1 MVMTRAIRLACLATM
16 ILAMP
21 HAIAADFPT
30 KPITLV
36 LGFAPGGPSDVM
48 GRILA
53 RKLEQVVGQPVVIDN
68 RAGAGGNLAGEFVAR
83 ATPDGH
89 TIMLGTN
96 GILAV
101 NASLYRKINY
111 DPAKDFQPI
120 TLVGEQ
126 PNIIYVHPSVPAT
139 TLAELVAY
147 AKANPDKLNFASGGN
162 GTSAHLAGE
171 LLKTEAKFSM
181 VHIPMKGTGPALQ
194 NVLAGHVQIGI
205 SSIAPVIAHIQSG
218 ALRPLAVTSL
228 KRSGPLPAVG
238 TIAELMIPGFEATS
252 WHGIVAPA
260 GISKDI
266 TATLHRAM
274 MTTLHDAEVRKRLD
288 GLGIDIIANTPEQ
301 FASYIKAEVPKW
313 AAIIK
318 ASGATAD

>member
-1 MVMTRAIRLACLATM
+1 MARLMYLACWVS
-16 ILAMP
+16 ILLTAAP
-21 HAIAADFPT
+21 ALSADFPT
-30 KPITLV
+30 KPIALV
-36 LGFAPGGPSDVM
+36 LGFSPGGPSDVM

-68 RAGAGGNLAGEFVAR
+68 RAGAGGNIAGEFVAR

-126 PNIIYVHPSVPAT
+126 PNVVYLHPSVPAN

-147 AKANPDKLNFASGGN
+147 AQANPGKLNFASGGN

-171 LLKTEAKFSM
+171 LLKTEAKFNM
-181 VHIPMKGTGPALQ
+181 V
-194 NVLAGHVQIGI
+194 IG
-205 SSIAPVIAHIQSG
+205 
-218 ALRPLAVTSL
+218 
-228 KRSGPLPAVG
+228 
-238 TIAELMIPGFEATS
+238 
-252 WHGIVAPA
+252 
-260 GISKDI
+260 
-266 TATLHRAM
+266 
-274 MTTLHDAEVRKRLD
+274 
-288 GLGIDIIANTPEQ
+288 
-301 FASYIKAEVPKW
+301 
-313 AAIIK
+313 
-318 ASGATAD
+318 

>member
-1 MVMTRAIRLACLATM
+1 MTRVIYFACLAA
-16 ILAMP
+16 IVLAVP
-21 HAIAADFPT
+21 HAIAADYPT

-36 LGFAPGGPSDVM
+36 LGFSPGGPSDVM

-53 RKLEQVVGQPVVIDN
+53 RKLEQVVGQPVVVEN
-68 RAGAGGNLAGEFVAR
+68 RAGAGGNIAGEFVAR

-89 TIMLGTN
+89 TLMLGTN

-101 NASLYRKINY
+101 NASLYHKIGY

-126 PNIIYVHPSVPAT
+126 ANVVYVHPSVPAN

-147 AKANPDKLNFASGGN
+147 AKANPGKLNFASGGN

-171 LLKTEAKFSM
+171 LLKTEAKFNM
-181 VHIPMKGTGPALQ
+181 VHVPMKGTGPALQ
-194 NVLAGHVQIGI
+194 NVLAGHVEIGI
-205 SSIAPVIAHIQSG
+205 SSVAPVIAHIQGG
-218 ALRPLAVTSL
+218 ALRALAVTSL
-228 KRSGPLPAVG
+228 KRTGPLPTVG
-238 TIAELMIPGFEATS
+238 TVAELLIPGFEATS

-260 GISKDI
+260 GISTEV
-266 TATLHRAM
+266 TASLHRAM
-274 MTTLHDAEVRKRLD
+274 MTTLNDPEVRKRLD
-288 GLGIDIIANTPEQ
+288 SLGVDVIGNTPEA
-301 FASYIKAEVPKW
+301 FAAYIKSEVPKW

>member
-1 MVMTRAIRLACLATM
+1 M

-21 HAIAADFPT
+21 PALAADFPA

-139 TLAELVAY
+139 TLAELIAY

-238 TIAELMIPGFEATS
+238 TIAEQMIPGFEATS

-266 TATLHRAM
+266 TATLYRAM
-274 MTTLHDAEVRKRLD
+274 MTTLNDPDVRKRLD

>member
-1 MVMTRAIRLACLATM
+1 MTMTRIFQLACIAAIVLAG
-16 ILAMP
+16 P
-21 HAIAADFPT
+21 HAVASDFPT
-30 KPITLV
+30 KPITLI
-36 LGFAPGGPSDVM
+36 LGFSPGGPSDVM

-53 RKLEQVVGQPVVIDN
+53 RKLEQVVGQSVVVEN
-68 RAGAGGNLAGEFVAR
+68 RAGAGGNIAGEYVAR

-101 NASLYRKINY
+101 NASLYRKINF

-126 PNIIYVHPSVPAT
+126 PNIIYVHPTVPASS
-139 TLAELVAY
+139 LAELVAY
-147 AKANPDKLNFASGGN
+147 AKANPSKLNFASGGN

-171 LLKTEAKFSM
+171 LLKTEAKFNM
-181 VHIPMKGTGPALQ
+181 VHVPMKGTGPALQ

-205 SSIAPVIAHIQSG
+205 SSIAPVIAHIQGG
-218 ALRPLAVTSL
+218 ALRPIAVTSL

-238 TIAELMIPGFEATS
+238 TVAELMIPGFEATS

-260 GISKDI
+260 GVSKEVI
-266 TATLHRAM
+266 ATLYRAM
-274 MTTLHDAEVRKRLD
+274 MTTLNDADVRKRLD

>member
-1 MVMTRAIRLACLATM
+1 MVLATSY
-16 ILAMP
+16 
-21 HAIAADFPT
+21 AIAADFPA

-147 AKANPDKLNFASGGN
+147 AKANPHKLNFASGGN

-181 VHIPMKGTGPALQ
+181 VHVPMKGTGPALQ

-228 KRSGPLPAVG
+228 KRSGPLPTVG
-238 TIAELMIPGFEATS
+238 TIAELMVPGFEATS

-274 MTTLHDAEVRKRLD
+274 MTTLNDADVRKRLD
-288 GLGIDIIANTPEQ
+288 TLGIEIIANTPEQ

-318 ASGATAD
+318 ASGATAE